1 MEEYPKNMRGM
12 VMFMEKKGLQTG
24 KLERLSYAGY
34 FLGQNIIYVIPF
46 QFLTYFYTE
55 YVGLSLGD
63 TALLLL
69 LAKVWDAI
77 NDPIMGAIVDKLNLK
92 KGKYLPWLKFAT
104 YFMPV
109 TLLFLFIKPEGPY
122 LLNLVYAYISYLI
135 FDMVYTVSDAPL
147 FSLSTVMTESVY
159 ERDKLMSYGRLA
171 AAVAAITSAVFM
183 SIKAE
188 TGWTVAV
195 AVYCIVS
202 FLVMFPLQYLAKERV
217 KYQRSEDIS
226 FAKIFQYLFRN
237 KYLLIYYLG
246 YMAIGTTNTL
256 QIMAVYFANSN
267 LGDEALVTVIYAV
280 VILPVVLIAPFL
292 PMLIKRFGKK
302 RLTVVCSAVAILL
315 SVVQYFVG
323 YDNLTLF
330 LAIAAVRVLFMEVPL
345 MLYGMFTAD
354 CIEYGAYITGAR
366 TEGMAFSLQTFVT
379 KLSGAFCNSLCLV
392 LLAFYGY
399 VGNAEDQNIVQIEG
413 ALHGIWVIM
422 SLVPMVGF
430 IIMIIIMAFYKLDE
444 KKVAVMTAENRK
456 KTENT
461 SSLD

>member
-1 MEEYPKNMRGM
+1 MI
-12 VMFMEKKGLQTG
+12 MEKKGLQTG

-55 YVGLSLGD
+55 YLGLSLGD

-104 YFMPV
+104 YSMPV
-109 TLLFLFIKPEGPY
+109 TLLLLFINPEGPY
-122 LLNLVYAYISYLI
+122 LLNLSYAYLSYII

-183 SIKAE
+183 SLKAE
-188 TGWTVAV
+188 AGWTVAV
-195 AVYCIVS
+195 AVYCVVS

-217 KYQRSEDIS
+217 KHQRSENIS
-226 FAKIFQYLFRN
+226 FVKIFQYLFRN

-267 LGDEALVTVIYAV
+267 LGNEALVTVIYAV
-280 VILPVVLIAPFL
+280 VILPVILIAPFL

-302 RLTVVCSAVAILL
+302 LLTVACCAATVLL
-315 SVVQYFVG
+315 SLVQYFAG
-323 YDNLTLF
+323 YDNLALF
-330 LAIAAVRVLFMEVPL
+330 LGIAAVRVLFMQVPL

-354 CIEYGAYITGAR
+354 CIEYGAHVTGAR

-379 KLSGAFCNSLCLV
+379 KLSAAFCNSLCLF
-392 LLAFYGY
+392 LLAYYGY
-399 VGNAEDQNIVQIEG
+399 VGNAADQNIVQTEE

-422 SLVPMVGF
+422 SLVPMAGF

-444 KKVAVMTAENRK
+444 KMVAEMTAENRK
-456 KTENT
+456 RAGYIE
-461 SSLD
+461 S